1 MRAAYVPF
9 PALADWVGSFDGSL
23 VDEFAAQ
30 LESARREYGDAAA
43 ARATEVAT
51 RYAAV
56 DTGAIEGLYTT
67 NRGFTRTIAQRS
79 VNWEATLAAHP
90 EAEHHIRD
98 ALAGY
103 EFVLDAVT
111 GRVPITQ
118 SWIRQL
124 HEVLCASQESYTV
137 YVEVAGTLHP
147 EKRPLP
153 KGEYKSAPNFPM
165 NPDTGVVH
173 HYATVEDTPAEMA
186 RLVSELGSDAFAAAH
201 PVVQAA
207 YAHYAF
213 VCVHPFADGN
223 GRVARALASV
233 FLYRRPGIPLV
244 IFADQTPAY
253 LDALSAADAGR
264 PEAFVSFV
272 EQRAI
277 DTVNLVLAELPT
289 MTSQADSELAQAIS
303 GKPLSAPPGVR
314 LARTVRGLLAHSVAD
329 VLAHEELP
337 AHVSAAVSS
346 DDFAGSYVAAR
357 EGSMLD
363 PVSVTL
369 SWVPHTACA
378 VTLHYF
384 IVVNEPWSASDVS
397 PDARRHPVLSI
408 VTDGAKRSGQDLR
421 VWSHEVGPTASRAF
435 ELRLRAWVRGRL
447 EELKRELA
455 VRIREQRADEEG

>member
-137 YVEVAGTLHP
+137 Y
-147 EKRPLP
+147 
-153 KGEYKSAPNFPM
+153 
-165 NPDTGVVH
+165 
-173 HYATVEDTPAEMA
+173 VEDTPAEMA

>member
-137 YVEVAGTLHP
+137 Y
-147 EKRPLP
+147 
-153 KGEYKSAPNFPM
+153 
-165 NPDTGVVH
+165 
-173 HYATVEDTPAEMA
+173 VEDTPAEMA

-357 EGSMLD
+357 EGSMLH

-447 EELKRELA
+447 EELKRDLA

>member
-1 MRAAYVPF
+1 MRAAYVPC

-51 RYAAV
+51 RYAAI

-137 YVEVAGTLHP
+137 Y
-147 EKRPLP
+147 
-153 KGEYKSAPNFPM
+153 
-165 NPDTGVVH
+165 
-173 HYATVEDTPAEMA
+173 VEDTPAEMA

-277 DTVNLVLAELPT
+277 DTVNLVLAEVPSAMPTGDDLHRALREDPATFSLPPRRDR
-289 MTSQADSELAQAIS
+289 QARQTRAVLATVVAAQLAELA
-303 GKPLSAPPGVR
+303 
-314 LARTVRGLLAHSVAD
+314 
-329 VLAHEELP
+329 LP
-337 AHVSAAVSS
+337 AGITAGY
-346 DDFAGSYVAAR
+346 DDSGAR
-357 EGSMLD
+357 DDNS
-363 PVSVTL
+363 
-369 SWVPHTACA
+369 C
-378 VTLHYF
+378 
-384 IVVNEPWSASDVS
+384 
-397 PDARRHPVLSI
+397 
-408 VTDGAKRSGQDLR
+408 
-421 VWSHEVGPTASRAF
+421 
-435 ELRLRAWVRGRL
+435 RL
-447 EELKRELA
+447 
-455 VRIREQRADEEG
+455 